1 MSRVRTESG
10 SSPCRSGLRPDGS
23 DPSGATV
30 VQIVHA
36 NQPGLREIVHIGSAH
51 APDGVEVRTRLTT
64 VMAAPEGGA
73 DDHLQPVQA
82 SVLPDTLCGP
92 AQTDGS
98 RR

>member
-1 MSRVRTESG
+1 MSRVRTESA

-82 SVLPDTLCGP
+82 SVLPVHAVWAGSD
-92 AQTDGS
+92 QRS